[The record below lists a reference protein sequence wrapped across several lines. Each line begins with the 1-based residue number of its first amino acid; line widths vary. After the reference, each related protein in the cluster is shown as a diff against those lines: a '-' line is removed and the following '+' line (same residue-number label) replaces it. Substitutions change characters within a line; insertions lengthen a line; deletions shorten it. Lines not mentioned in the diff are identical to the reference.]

1 MSDNQNDGQLNMGFY
16 DDDVIETFV
25 EERQRTEEENIDVA
39 DAVIP
44 PPDIVAFNEQRSCA
58 DIYRMYE
65 KGQLDINP
73 DFQRGEVWPPRAQTL
88 FVDSLMKQLP
98 IPSMCICLDINT
110 QKRIVID
117 GLQRITTIVKFLKPN
132 SGWKLSNIEDV
143 DSRIANKTVDEI
155 RNDNSQLYET
165 LENLSIPITVLRCN
179 LSKKEHMEYLFQIF
193 YRLNSGGNK
202 LYNQEIRNCIYS
214 GPFNKLLK
222 ELALSDLWMQF
233 AGVNKKKVK
242 NSRFSNEERILR
254 FFAFFYKY
262 NDYNGRL
269 ASFLNDFMGELRELS
284 EGDCTNYTHL
294 LNRVLSFATKH
305 SLERQDVTKSKNLAD
320 AILVG
325 IAKNIDNL
333 ESLTNDKVISL
344 FEQLTKEP
352 EFSKESTKEGLGG
365 KEKVKNRITKAIEV
379 FSRG

>member
-1 MSDNQNDGQLNMGFY
+1 MAVQNDGQLDMGFF
-16 DDDVIETFV
+16 DSEVIENFV
-25 EERQRTEEENIDVA
+25 EEQQRTEEENKDVA
-39 DAVIP
+39 NAVIP

-73 DFQRGEVWPPRAQTL
+73 DFQRGEVWTPRAQTL

-98 IPSMCICLDINT
+98 IPSMCICLDTNT

-117 GLQRITTIVKFLKPN
+117 GLQRISTIVKFLKPK
-132 SGWKLSNIEDV
+132 SSWKLSDVEDV
-143 DSRIANKTVDEI
+143 DSRIANKAVSDIKSNEP
-155 RNDNSQLYET
+155 SLYET
-165 LENLSIPITVLRCN
+165 LENLSIPITVLRCD

-214 GPFNKLLK
+214 GSFNKLLK
-222 ELALSDLWMQF
+222 ELALSELWLQF
-233 AGVNKKKVK
+233 AGVDKKKVE

-254 FFAFFYKY
+254 FFAFYHKF

-269 ASFLNDFMGELRELS
+269 ASFLNDFMGEHRELLEEERVS
-284 EGDCTNYTHL
+284 YTGL
-294 LNRVLSFATKH
+294 LNRVLTFAANHSTKC
-305 SLERQDVTKSKNLAD
+305 QYITKSKNLAD
-320 AILVG
+320 ALLVG

-333 ESLTNDKVISL
+333 ESLDNDRVVSL
-344 FEQLTKEP
+344 FEQLVEEP
-352 EFSKESTKEGLGG
+352 EFNKESTKEGLGG

>member
-1 MSDNQNDGQLNMGFY
+1 MAVQNDGQLDMGLF
-16 DDDVIETFV
+16 DSEVIENFV
-25 EERQRTEEENIDVA
+25 EEQQRTEEENKDVA

-73 DFQRGEVWPPRAQTL
+73 EFQRGEVWTPRAQTL

-117 GLQRITTIVKFLKPN
+117 GLQRISTIVKFLKPK
-132 SGWKLSNIEDV
+132 SSWKLSDVEDV
-143 DSRIANKTVDEI
+143 DPRIANKTVADI
-155 RNDNSQLYET
+155 KNNAPSLYET
-165 LENLSIPITVLRCN
+165 LENLSIPITVLRCD

-214 GPFNKLLK
+214 GPFNNLLK
-222 ELALSDLWMQF
+222 QLAISPAWLEYSDKTEKQVLSGRF
-233 AGVNKKKVK
+233 A
-242 NSRFSNEERILR
+242 NEERILR
-254 FFAFFYKY
+254 FFAFYSAYNEYK
-262 NDYNGRL
+262 GRL
-269 ASFLNDFMGELRELS
+269 AGFLN
-284 EGDCTNYTHL
+284 NYMNDNRF
-294 LNRVLSFATKH
+294 LNETEIGTFAG
-305 SLERQDVTKSKNLAD
+305 LFERTLHIINPYISSIVYISKSKNLTD
-320 AILVG
+320 ALLVG
-325 IAKNIDNL
+325 VAKNISIL
-333 ESLTNDKVISL
+333 ETKSSDVLEAMFRDLTA
-344 FEQLTKEP
+344 EP
-352 EFSKESTKEGLGG
+352 EFAEDSVKEDLGG
-365 KEKVKNRITKAIEV
+365 TSKVKNRIEKAIEV

>member
-1 MSDNQNDGQLNMGFY
+1 MVVQKDGQLDMGFY
-16 DDDVIETFV
+16 NDEIIESIV
-25 EERQRTEEENIDVA
+25 EEQQRTEEENKDVA

-73 DFQRGEVWPPRAQTL
+73 DFQRGEVWTPRAQTL

-117 GLQRITTIVKFLKPN
+117 GLQRITTIVKFLKP
-132 SGWKLSNIEDV
+132 SSIWKLSDVEDV
-143 DSRIANKTVDEI
+143 DPRIANKAVSDIKSNEP
-155 RNDNSQLYET
+155 SLYET
-165 LENLSIPITVLRCN
+165 LENLSIPITVLRCD

-214 GPFNKLLK
+214 GPFNNLLK
-222 ELALSDLWMQF
+222 QLALSELWMTF
-233 AGVNKKKVK
+233 AGVNKKKVES
-242 NSRFSNEERILR
+242 SRFSNEERILR
-254 FFAFFYKY
+254 FFAFYHKY

-269 ASFLNDFMGELRELS
+269 ASFLNDFMGEHRGLS
-284 EGDCTNYTHL
+284 EDDCINYTAL

-305 SLERQDVTKSKNLAD
+305 FLECQDITKSKNLAD

-325 IAKNIDNL
+325 IAQNIDNI
-333 ESLTNDKVISL
+333 ESLDHDNVIRL
-344 FEQLTKEP
+344 FEQLTEEP

-379 FSRG
+379 FGRG